1 MNIYLASFSIVFG
14 SILTF
19 AFGSWSE
26 PLTFL
31 LIVMAIDYITGITAA
46 IREGSGLDSTVGF
59 WGLVKKGLML
69 LIVMLCHQID
79 EMLGSEMAM
88 GGAIAFYIVNE
99 LLSVIENFGRMGIPL
114 PPQLQ
119 TIVKALR
126 DRAEAEQRD
135 RNNPSKPDGPAG
147 PTGKTEDRTDEDAKP

>member
-126 DRAEAEQRD
+126 DRAEAED
-135 RNNPSKPDGPAG
+135 LAKRNKAKPDGPA
-147 PTGKTEDRTDEDAKP
+147 GKTEDRTDEDAKP

>member
-1 MNIYLASFSIVFG
+1 MNVYLASFSIVFG

-31 LIVMAIDYITGITAA
+31 LIAMAIDYITGITAA

-69 LIVMLCHQID
+69 LIVMLSHQID
-79 EMLGSEMAM
+79 EMLGTDMAM

-119 TIVKALR
+119 TIVRALR
-126 DRAEAEQRD
+126 DRAEAGDDARKKTPPDEG
-135 RNNPSKPDGPAG
+135 PSDAADAG
-147 PTGKTEDRTDEDAKP
+147 KDRTDDDAKP